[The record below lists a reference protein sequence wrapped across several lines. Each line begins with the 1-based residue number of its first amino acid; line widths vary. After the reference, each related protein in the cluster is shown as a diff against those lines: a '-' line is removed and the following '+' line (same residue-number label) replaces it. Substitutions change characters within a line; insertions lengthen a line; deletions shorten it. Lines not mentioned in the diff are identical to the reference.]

1 MKNISKINKSAQE
14 EMVGFAL
21 IVIIVTVILLIL
33 LAFWLKS
40 PKGQGVESYEVE
52 SFLQASLQYT
62 TDCRD
67 NFRFLSIQRLIFECN
82 DRQTCSDG
90 RNSCEALES
99 TLRGIIE
106 ESWKIQ
112 GDRPI
117 KGYSLNITS
126 NDEELLSITQGNLTN
141 NYKGSMQ
148 DFSKVGDDFEI
159 IFSAY
164 Y

>member
-21 IVIIVTVILLIL
+21 IVIIVAVILVIL
-33 LAFWLKS
+33 LAFWLRS
-40 PKGQGVESYEVE
+40 PRGQGVESYEVE
-52 SFLQASLQYT
+52 SFIQSSLQLT

-67 NFRFLSIQRLIFECN
+67 SFRFLSVQNLIFECN

-90 RNSCEALES
+90 RNSCQVLEAV
-99 TLRGIIE
+99 LREIIE
-106 ESWKIQ
+106 ESWKT
-112 GDRPI
+112 GENRPL

-126 NDEELLSITQGNLTN
+126 NDEELLGITQGNLTN

-148 DFSKVGDDFEI
+148 DFSRAGDNFEM